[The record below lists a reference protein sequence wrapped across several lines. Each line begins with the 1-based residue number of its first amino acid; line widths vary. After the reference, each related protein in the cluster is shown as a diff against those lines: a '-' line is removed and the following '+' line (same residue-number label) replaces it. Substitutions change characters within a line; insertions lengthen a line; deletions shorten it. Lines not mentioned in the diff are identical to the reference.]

1 MNKINLSLPLK
12 HASFLLQAVEQ
23 RINSF
28 KQELDSKDISE
39 DRTAELQNDLMLL
52 QGIEKEIKDEIT
64 KNS

>member
-28 KQELDSKDISE
+28 QQELDSKDISE